1 MDRRQEIIGSISRLA
16 ARGGYSIVCAD
27 DSLSYSFDVI
37 LRDDRQMI
45 VIKVMNNVGLLT
57 EEASR
62 SLIAISKFLSAYPLI
77 VGLTN
82 REERIENGVVYS
94 RYSLPIVSPNTLL
107 SYLRKGEEPN
117 VRAGPGGFYVEIDAE
132 KLRRIREQ
140 RSLSLGEI
148 ASAIG
153 TTRRTV
159 LMYQSGMSA
168 SIDIALK
175 MEEFL
180 GEQIMEYVS
189 FLWNIESAEEFT
201 AGFRKMREFERLVN
215 EEISRKG
222 FLIYPIKRSM
232 VNFLMEDSDSS
243 YLGGI
248 EEEMSRVS
256 RKIEYLEELSE
267 MTNKDSILIVKK
279 RVERQSRLKIPVIS
293 FSELEQFQ
301 NKDELKGVIKERR
314 NS

>member
-1 MDRRQEIIGSISRLA
+1 MDRRQEIIGSIIRFAS
-16 ARGGYSIVCAD
+16 RGGYTTICAD
-27 DSLSYSFDVI
+27 ESLSYTFDLI
-37 LRDDRQMI
+37 LRNESRMM

-57 EEASR
+57 EETSK
-62 SLIAISKFLSAYPLI
+62 SLIAISRFLDAHPLI
-77 VGLTN
+77 IGMSN
-82 REERIENGVVYS
+82 RDERIEDGVVYS
-94 RYSLPIVSPNTLL
+94 RYSLPIISPQTLV
-107 SYLRKGEEPN
+107 SYLKEGEEPT
-117 VRAGPGGFYVEIDAE
+117 VRAGPGGFYVEIDSE
-132 KLRRIREQ
+132 KLKRIREQ

-180 GEQIMEYVS
+180 GEEIMEYVS
-189 FLWNIESAEEFT
+189 FLWSVQREELT

-215 EEISRKG
+215 QEITRKG
-222 FLIYPIKRSM
+222 FVIYPIRRSI

-248 EEEMSRVS
+248 EEEVARVE
-256 RKIEYLEELSE
+256 RKIEYLSELSE
-267 MTNKDSILIVKK
+267 MSNKEGLLVVKREIEKPK
-279 RVERQSRLKIPVIS
+279 RYKIPVIS
-293 FSELEQFQ
+293 YSELEKLHD
-301 NKDELKGVIKERR
+301 KDELKGVIRERR

>member
-1 MDRRQEIIGSISRLA
+1 MDKRQEIIASIIRSASRD
-16 ARGGYSIVCAD
+16 GYTTVYAD
-27 DSLSYSFDVI
+27 ETLSYTFDLI
-37 LRDDRQMI
+37 IRNDNQMI

-57 EEASR
+57 EETSM
-62 SLIAISKFLSAYPLI
+62 SLMAISRFLGAHPLI
-77 VGLTN
+77 VGVSN
-82 REERIENGVVYS
+82 REERIEDGVVYS
-94 RYSLPIVSPNTLL
+94 RYSLPIISHPTLI
-107 SYLRKGEEPN
+107 SYLKEGEEPS
-117 VRAGPGGFYVEIDAE
+117 VRAGPGGFYVDIDSE
-132 KLRRIREQ
+132 KLKKIREQ

-180 GEQIMEYVS
+180 GEEIMECVS
-189 FLWNIESAEEFT
+189 FLWNVEREQFT

-215 EEISRKG
+215 QQISRKG
-222 FLIYPIKRSM
+222 FDIYPIRRSI
-232 VNFLMEDSDSS
+232 VNFLMEDSESS

-248 EEEMSRVS
+248 EEEVGRVE
-256 RKIEYLEELSE
+256 RKIEYLSELSN
-267 MTNKDSILIVKK
+267 MSNKEGILIVKK
-279 RVERQSRLKIPVIS
+279 NFEKPKKYKIPVIS
-293 FSELEQFQ
+293 YSELEQFED
-301 NKDELKGVIKERR
+301 KDELKGVIEERR

>member
-1 MDRRQEIIGSISRLA
+1 MDKRQEIIGSIIRFAS
-16 ARGGYSIVCAD
+16 RGGYTTICAD
-27 DSLSYSFDVI
+27 ESLSYAFDLI
-37 LRDDRQMI
+37 LRNESQMI
-45 VIKVMNNVGLLT
+45 VVKVMNNVGLLT
-57 EEASR
+57 EEASK
-62 SLIAISKFLSAYPLI
+62 SLIAISRFLDAHPLVI
-77 VGLTN
+77 GVGN
-82 REERIENGVVYS
+82 RDERIEDGVVYS
-94 RYSLPIVSPNTLL
+94 RYSLPIISPQTLV
-107 SYLRKGEEPN
+107 SYLKEGEEPN

-132 KLRRIREQ
+132 KLKRIREQ

-180 GEQIMEYVS
+180 GEEIMEYVS
-189 FLWNIESAEEFT
+189 FLWNVERGSVT
-201 AGFRKMREFERLVN
+201 ASFRKMREFERLVN
-215 EEISRKG
+215 QEISRKG
-222 FLIYPIKRSM
+222 FEIYPIRRSI

-248 EEEMSRVS
+248 EEEMSRVET
-256 RKIEYLEELSE
+256 KIEYLNELSKLS
-267 MTNKDSILIVKK
+267 NKDGLLIVKRDIEKPK
-279 RVERQSRLKIPVIS
+279 RYKIPVIS
-293 FSELEQFQ
+293 YSELEQFQ
-301 NKDELKGVIKERR
+301 DKAELKGVIKERR

>member
-1 MDRRQEIIGSISRLA
+1 MIDRRQEIIGSIMRFAS
-16 ARGGYSIVCAD
+16 RGGYTTICAD
-27 DSLSYSFDVI
+27 ENLSYTFDLI
-37 LRDDRQMI
+37 LRNDEHII

-62 SLIAISKFLSAYPLI
+62 SVIAISRFLGAHPLI
-77 VGLTN
+77 VGVSN
-82 REERIENGVVYS
+82 RDERIEDGVVYS
-94 RYSLPIVSPNTLL
+94 RYSLPIISPQTLV
-107 SYLRKGEEPN
+107 SYLKEGEEPT
-117 VRAGPGGFYVEIDAE
+117 VRAGPGGFYVEIDAD
-132 KLRRIREQ
+132 KLKRIREQ

-180 GEQIMEYVS
+180 GEEIMEYVS
-189 FLWNIESAEEFT
+189 FLWDVRREEFK
-201 AGFRKMREFERLVN
+201 AGFKKMREFERMVN
-215 EEISRKG
+215 EEITRKG
-222 FLIYPIKRSM
+222 FDIYPIRRSI
-232 VNFLMEDSDSS
+232 VNFLMEDSESS

-248 EEEMSRVS
+248 EEEMSRVE
-256 RKIEYLEELSE
+256 RKIEYLSELTQMS
-267 MTNKDSILIVKK
+267 NKDGILIVRKE
-279 RVERQSRLKIPVIS
+279 VEKPERYKIPIIS
-293 FSELEQFQ
+293 YSELE
-301 NKDELKGVIKERR
+301 NIHDKDELKGVIKERR

>member
-1 MDRRQEIIGSISRLA
+1 MDRRPGIIASIIRFASRVGYTTIA
-16 ARGGYSIVCAD
+16 AD
-27 DSLSYSFDVI
+27 ESLSYTFDLI
-37 LRDDRQMI
+37 LRNDSQMI

-57 EEASR
+57 EETSK
-62 SLIAISKFLSAYPLI
+62 SMMAISKFLEAHPLI
-77 VGLTN
+77 IGVSN
-82 REERIENGVVYS
+82 RDERIEDGVVYS
-94 RYSLPIVSPNTLL
+94 RYSLPIVSPQTLI
-107 SYLRKGEEPN
+107 SYLKEGEEPS

-132 KLRRIREQ
+132 KLRKIREQ

-180 GEQIMEYVS
+180 GEEIMEYVS
-189 FLWNIESAEEFT
+189 FLWNVEREQFT
-201 AGFRKMREFERLVN
+201 AGFRKMREFERMVN
-215 EEISRKG
+215 QEISRKG
-222 FLIYPIKRSM
+222 FEIYPIRRSI
-232 VNFLMEDSDSS
+232 VNFLMEDSESS

-248 EEEMSRVS
+248 EEEMARVE
-256 RKIEYLEELSE
+256 RKIEYLSELSKMCDKE
-267 MTNKDSILIVKK
+267 GLLIVKK
-279 RVERQSRLKIPVIS
+279 SVEKPKSYKIPIIS
-293 FSELEQFQ
+293 YSELERFED
-301 NKDELKGVIKERR
+301 KEELKGVIKERR